1 MTKLLDNDLVLKE
14 AGNIKNMFSS
24 IAVFYDFLNR
34 LLSLKLDQSWRRFA
48 VEVSN
53 VSAESRVLDVCS
65 GTGDLAIAYSK
76 ILNEQGKVIGSDFC
90 HEMLKYGYYKVKKFN
105 LGGKIHFTE
114 ADTLNLPFQN
124 NQFHIASVAFGIRN
138 VADLGKGIKE
148 MRRVV
153 VPGGK
158 VVILEFS
165 QPTNTFFRK
174 LYYFYFKKVLPLI
187 GNLVS
192 KSEDNAYTYLP
203 NSVLSFPDRY
213 TLKTKLEHCG
223 LKDVRIYSR
232 TFGIVTIHVGTKTDN
247 YP

>member
-1 MTKLLDNDLVLKE
+1 MTKPLDDDLVKKK

-24 IAVFYDFLNR
+24 IAGFYDFLNR

-53 VSAESRVLDVCS
+53 VSSEYRILDVCS
-65 GTGDLAIAYSK
+65 GTGDLAIAYSRMLK
-76 ILNEQGKVIGSDFC
+76 GQGKVIGSDFC
-90 HEMLKYGYYKVKKFN
+90 HEMLEHGYYKVKKFN

-138 VADLGKGIKE
+138 VADLEKGIKE
-148 MRRVV
+148 MKRVV

-165 QPTNTFFRK
+165 QPTHPFFRG
-174 LYYFYFKKVLPLI
+174 LYYFYFKTILPLI

-203 NSVLSFPDRY
+203 DSVLSFPDRY
-213 TLKTKLEHCG
+213 SLKTKLEHCG
-223 LKDVRIYSR
+223 LKDVKIYSR
-232 TFGIVTIHVGTKTDN
+232 TFGIVAIHVGTKADN
-247 YP
+247 